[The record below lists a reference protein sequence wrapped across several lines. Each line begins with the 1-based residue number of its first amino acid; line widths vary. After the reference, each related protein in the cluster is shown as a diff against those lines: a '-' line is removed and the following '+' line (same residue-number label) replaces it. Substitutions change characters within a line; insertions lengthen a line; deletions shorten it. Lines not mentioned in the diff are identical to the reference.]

1 MKTSQL
7 FCVNHGLIPTGALFF
22 LFAMAFSP
30 LLQAQTNTPVT
41 GRMAQ
46 PTPVAPFIPTTPVA
60 AGTAAPFRLAP
71 AMPTGQSQA
80 APSPNAAAAPVSAQS
95 ESTLESAPYRTRV
108 GDVTRSLLQAQVDGR
123 VAGTLLPMLGATSDA
138 SWDRYLNSFAHPM
151 PEFFEAKVSKNN
163 AN

>member
-7 FCVNHGLIPTGALFF
+7 FCVSDGLIRNGALF
-22 LFAMAFSP
+22 LLLSVAFSP

-46 PTPVAPFIPTTPVA
+46 PTPATPFMPAKSVAS
-60 AGTAAPFRLAP
+60 GTAGLSSAAPNPP
-71 AMPTGQSQA
+71 AGQSQVA
-80 APSPNAAAAPVSAQS
+80 SRPNLVTAPVATQS
-95 ESTLESAPYRTRV
+95 ESASESTPYRIRV
-108 GDVTRSLLQAQVDGR
+108 NDVTRSLMQAQADGR
-123 VAGTLLPMLGATSDA
+123 VAGPLLPMLGVTSEA
-138 SWDRYLNSFAHPM
+138 SWDRYLNSFTHPL